1 MEDTSGGHNDF
12 LTGIWPLASDGVHPD
27 MCIAVE
33 DYLDLQRADIKAAS
47 DKLTR

>member
-1 MEDTSGGHNDF
+1 MEDTSGGRNDF
-12 LTGIWPLASDGVHPD
+12 LTGIWPLASDGTNPD

-33 DYLDLQRADIKAAS
+33 DYLDLQRADMKAAS